1 MNKDNSIGIMRDKRG
16 SVAVFVMM
24 FMVSLIMLFLVLIRA
39 SKDAAVKGS
48 FGALGVM
55 WCDSILA
62 EYDLN
67 LQDRYDIFAF
77 YGLEPEIEDKL
88 RFYAGK
94 SILDKKYVSMSGI
107 ECSTSDH
114 SLLDTENFR
123 DQVTR
128 AAKMRLA
135 GKLLGK
141 PNEFENHGP
150 EQPRT
155 RAAGDLMS
163 DLPSGGSSSSVSA
176 AAFGNAVDRT
186 GSVKDVISKAGSRFL
201 ENEYAFMYFKDRS
214 DDKDIGDTFLNYE
227 IEYLICGKNSDDA
240 NETEMKIII
249 VAIRLI
255 FNTAFALQ
263 DPEINSETLAAAEIL
278 TPGPAAAVTQKIL
291 QAGWA
296 ACESVNDYNLLV
308 NGKKVPMYKDKASWA
323 LDLESVVKGGIHE
336 HEEGDEPEM
345 KEEVPCVDPGNEH
358 GEEYKDYIK
367 AMLFLTDE
375 NLLLLRMMDLMQ
387 INMRYCHYADFRIR
401 DYNTGLKAVFNLNGG
416 RYEIERK
423 Y

>member
-1 MNKDNSIGIMRDKRG
+1 MIRNKKG
-16 SVAVFVMM
+16 SVTVFIML
-24 FMVSLIMLFLVLIRA
+24 FMVSLMMMFLVFIRE
-39 SKDAAVKGS
+39 SKNAAVKGS

-77 YGLEPEIEDKL
+77 YGLQPEIEGKL
-88 RFYAGK
+88 RYYVGK
-94 SILDKKYVSMSGI
+94 SVLKKKYVSMSGI
-107 ECSTSDH
+107 ES
-114 SLLDTENFR
+114 SLSEYSLIDIDNFR

-128 AAKMRLA
+128 ASKMRLA

-141 PNEFENHGP
+141 ANEFESHGP

-155 RAAGDLMS
+155 ESAGDLMS
-163 DLPSGGSSSSVSA
+163 DLPSGGSTSGLSA
-176 AAFGNAVDRT
+176 SAFNSAVESA
-186 GSVKDVISKAGSRFL
+186 GSITDVIKKAGDRFL

-214 DDKDIGDTFLNYE
+214 DDKDIGKTFLNYE
-227 IEYLICGKNSDDA
+227 IEYLLCGRKSDEA
-240 NETEMKIII
+240 NEAEMRLKI

-255 FNTAFALQ
+255 FNTLFALK
-263 DPEINSETLAAAEIL
+263 DPEINSETLAAAEVI
-278 TPGPAAAVTQKIL
+278 TPGPAVPVTQKIL

-308 NGKKVPMYKDKASWA
+308 NGKKVPMYKDKVSWA
-323 LDLESVVKGGIHE
+323 LDLESVVKGGIRE

-358 GEEYKDYIK
+358 GEEYGDYIR
-367 AMLFLTDE
+367 AMLYLMDE
-375 NLLLLRMMDLMQ
+375 NLMLLRMMDLMQ
-387 INMRYCHYADFRIR
+387 INMRYCHYADFRIKE
-401 DYNTGLKAVFNLNGG
+401 YNTGLRAVFHVNGG
-416 RYEIERK
+416 DYEIERK

>member
-1 MNKDNSIGIMRDKRG
+1 MIRNKKG
-16 SVAVFVMM
+16 SVTVFIML
-24 FMVSLIMLFLVLIRA
+24 FMVSLMMMFLVFIRE
-39 SKDAAVKGS
+39 SKNAAVKGS

-77 YGLEPEIEDKL
+77 YGLQPEIEGKL
-88 RFYAGK
+88 RYYAGK
-94 SILDKKYVSMSGI
+94 SVLKKKYVSMSGI
-107 ECSTSDH
+107 ES
-114 SLLDTENFR
+114 SLSEYSLIDIDNFR

-128 AAKMRLA
+128 ASKMRLA

-141 PNEFENHGP
+141 ANEFESHGP

-155 RAAGDLMS
+155 ESAGDIMS
-163 DLPSGGSSSSVSA
+163 DLPSGGSTSGLSA
-176 AAFGNAVDRT
+176 SAFNSAVESA
-186 GSVKDVISKAGSRFL
+186 GSITDVVRKAGDRFL

-214 DDKDIGDTFLNYE
+214 DDKDIGKTFLNYE
-227 IEYLICGKNSDDA
+227 IEYLLCGRKSDEA
-240 NETEMKIII
+240 NEAEMRLKI

-255 FNTAFALQ
+255 FNTLFALK
-263 DPEINSETLAAAEIL
+263 DPEINSETLAAAEVI
-278 TPGPAAAVTQKIL
+278 TPGPAVPVTQKIL

-308 NGKKVPMYKDKASWA
+308 NGKKVPMYKDKVSWA
-323 LDLESVVKGGIHE
+323 LDLESVIKGGIRE

-358 GEEYKDYIK
+358 GEEYGDYIR
-367 AMLFLTDE
+367 AMLYLMDE
-375 NLLLLRMMDLMQ
+375 NLMLLRMMDLMQ
-387 INMRYCHYADFRIR
+387 INMRYCHYADFRIKE
-401 DYNTGLKAVFNLNGG
+401 YNTGLRAVFHVNGG
-416 RYEIERK
+416 DYEIERK

>member
-1 MNKDNSIGIMRDKRG
+1 MIRNKKG
-16 SVAVFVMM
+16 SVTVFIML
-24 FMVSLIMLFLVLIRA
+24 FMVSLMMMFLVFIRE
-39 SKDAAVKGS
+39 SKNAAVKGS

-77 YGLEPEIEDKL
+77 YGLQPEIEGKL
-88 RFYAGK
+88 RYYVGK
-94 SILDKKYVSMSGI
+94 SVLKKKYVSMSGI
-107 ECSTSDH
+107 ES
-114 SLLDTENFR
+114 SLSEYSLIDIDNFR

-128 AAKMRLA
+128 ASKMRLA

-141 PNEFENHGP
+141 ANEFESHGP

-155 RAAGDLMS
+155 ESAGDIMS
-163 DLPSGGSSSSVSA
+163 DLPSGGSTSGLSA
-176 AAFGNAVDRT
+176 SAFNSAVESA
-186 GSVKDVISKAGSRFL
+186 GSITDVVRKAGDRFL

-214 DDKDIGDTFLNYE
+214 DDKDIGKTFLNYE
-227 IEYLICGKNSDDA
+227 IEYLLCGRKSDEA
-240 NETEMKIII
+240 NEAEMRLKI

-255 FNTAFALQ
+255 FNTLFALK
-263 DPEINSETLAAAEIL
+263 DPEINSETLAAAEVI
-278 TPGPAAAVTQKIL
+278 TPGPAVPVTQKIL

-308 NGKKVPMYKDKASWA
+308 NGKKVPMYKDKVSWA
-323 LDLESVVKGGIHE
+323 LDLESVVKGGIRE

-358 GEEYKDYIK
+358 GEEYGDYIR
-367 AMLFLTDE
+367 AMLYLMDE
-375 NLLLLRMMDLMQ
+375 NLMLLRMMDLMQ
-387 INMRYCHYADFRIR
+387 INMRYCHYADFRIKE
-401 DYNTGLKAVFNLNGG
+401 YNTGLRAVFHVNGG
-416 RYEIERK
+416 DYEIERK